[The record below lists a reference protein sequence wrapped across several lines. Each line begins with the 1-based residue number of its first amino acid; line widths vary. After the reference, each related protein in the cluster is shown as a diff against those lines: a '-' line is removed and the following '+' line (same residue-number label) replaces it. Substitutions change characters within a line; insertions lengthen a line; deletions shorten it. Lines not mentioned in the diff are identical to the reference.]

1 MGKKSEKG
9 KEKKLKRQQGIQT
22 LNNAVLAVLEAE
34 KIENPLDALTAFH
47 KYRRNGL
54 DLTIIC
60 KKISAMESHEI
71 DFAFEIVKDN
81 MMALYK
87 QSSWGWSEKKK
98 REEMQEQNARYL
110 LVKDEEENFLGMA
123 HFRFDVDNDIEVL
136 YCYEIQLDD
145 QIRGKGVGKFLM
157 QILELIAIKNKMKK
171 IVLTVFKDNLKGKHF
186 FEKLKYTSDDTSP
199 QFYDPH
205 HPENYDYEIYS
216 KHFVRK

>member
-1 MGKKSEKG
+1 MGKKSDKG
-9 KEKKLKRQQGIQT
+9 KEKKLKRQQDIQT

-47 KYRRNGL
+47 KYRRNGYQL
-54 DLTIIC
+54 
-60 KKISAMESHEI
+60 
-71 DFAFEIVKDN
+71 
-81 MMALYK
+81 
-87 QSSWGWSEKKK
+87 SSWGWSEKKK
-98 REEMQEQNARYL
+98 REEMQEHNARYL
-110 LVKDEEENFLGMA
+110 LVKDHEENFLGMA

-145 QIRGKGVGKFLM
+145 RIRGKGVGKFLM

-186 FEKLKYTSDDTSP
+186 FEKLKYTSDETSP
-199 QFYDPH
+199 RFYDPH

-216 KHFVRK
+216 KHFVRN